1 MSSERA
7 AGSTSHELVEEAF
20 ELGLRVRAPSFGEL
34 VAEAGRAI
42 SQLML
47 AGPAGPAGPAGGAG
61 DATGEW
67 RRFEIHATDR
77 AAVLVNWLNEIIF
90 HAETEHWIPTEFTVE
105 SASDSALEISA
116 RGVTVEEAPTLLKA
130 ATFHGLEITE
140 TDGTLLVEI
149 ILDI

>member
-7 AGSTSHELVEEAF
+7 AESTSHELVEEAF

-42 SQLML
+42 SKLML
-47 AGPAGPAGPAGGAG
+47 AGLAGGAGGAG
-61 DATGEW
+61 DASGEW
-67 RRFEIHATDR
+67 RRFEIQAADR

-90 HAETEHWIPTEFTVE
+90 RDETEHWVPTEFNVE
-105 SASDSALEISA
+105 SASDSVLEISA

-130 ATFHGLEITE
+130 ATFHGLEIKE

-149 ILDI
+149 MLDV

>member
-7 AGSTSHELVEEAF
+7 AESTSHELVEEAF

-42 SQLML
+42 SKLML
-47 AGPAGPAGPAGGAG
+47 AGLADGAG

-67 RRFEIHATDR
+67 RRFEIQAADR

-90 HAETEHWIPTEFTVE
+90 HAETEHWVPTEFNVE
-105 SASDSALEISA
+105 SASDSALAISA

>member
-34 VAEAGRAI
+34 AAEAGRAI

-47 AGPAGPAGPAGGAG
+47 AGEAGGAG

-67 RRFEIHATDR
+67 RRFEIHAADR

-90 HAETEHWIPTEFTVE
+90 HAETEHWIPTEFNVE

-130 ATFHGLEITE
+130 ATFHGLEIKE

>member
-1 MSSERA
+1 MSSEGA

-34 VAEAGRAI
+34 AAEAGRAI

-47 AGPAGPAGPAGGAG
+47 AGEAGGAG
-61 DATGEW
+61 GARDATGEW
-67 RRFEIHATDR
+67 RRFEIHAADR

-90 HAETEHWIPTEFTVE
+90 HAETEHWIPTEFNVE

-149 ILDI
+149 ILDV

>member
-7 AGSTSHELVEEAF
+7 AESTSHELVEEAF

-42 SQLML
+42 SKLML
-47 AGPAGPAGPAGGAG
+47 AGEGGGAG
-61 DATGEW
+61 DATGDW
-67 RRFEIHATDR
+67 RRFEIHAADR

-90 HAETEHWIPTEFTVE
+90 HAETEHWVPTEFSVE

-130 ATFHGLEITE
+130 ATFHGLEIKE

-149 ILDI
+149 MLDV

>member
-1 MSSERA
+1 MSSEGA
-7 AGSTSHELVEEAF
+7 AGSTSHEIVEEAF

-34 VAEAGRAI
+34 AAEAGRAI

-47 AGPAGPAGPAGGAG
+47 AGEAGGAR

-67 RRFEIHATDR
+67 RRFEIHAADR
-77 AAVLVNWLNEIIF
+77 AAVLVNWLNEIIY
-90 HAETEHWIPTEFTVE
+90 HAEAEQWVPTEFNVE

-149 ILDI
+149 ILDV

>member
-1 MSSERA
+1 MSSEEA

-42 SQLML
+42 SKLTL
-47 AGPAGPAGPAGGAG
+47 AGEGGGAGG

-67 RRFEIHATDR
+67 RRFEIHAADR
-77 AAVLVNWLNEIIF
+77 AAVLVNWLNEIIY
-90 HAETEHWIPTEFTVE
+90 HAEADHWVPTEFSVE
-105 SASDSALEISA
+105 SASDSSLEISA

-130 ATFHGLEITE
+130 ATFHGLEIKE
-140 TDGTLLVEI
+140 TGGTLLVEI
-149 ILDI
+149 MLDV